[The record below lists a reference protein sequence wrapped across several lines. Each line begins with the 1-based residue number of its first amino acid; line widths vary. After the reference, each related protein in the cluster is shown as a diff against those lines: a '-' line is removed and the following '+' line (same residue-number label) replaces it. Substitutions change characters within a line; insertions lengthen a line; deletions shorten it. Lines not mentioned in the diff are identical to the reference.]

1 MAQDI
6 CYHPK
11 VLEMKYTKGKLDPSK
26 IENQLKKTPNS
37 ASPRLRSKCSSD
49 LQLYY
54 SSSLSF
60 GLVPLPVFSFPLQV
74 SRGSGISNLLGSPRQ
89 SRHHFTTSHNDLLG
103 LYARTRLL
111 HTWPQ

>member
-37 ASPRLRSKCSSD
+37 ASPWLMSKWSSD
-49 LQLYY
+49 LKLY
-54 SSSLSF
+54 
-60 GLVPLPVFSFPLQV
+60 
-74 SRGSGISNLLGSPRQ
+74 
-89 SRHHFTTSHNDLLG
+89 
-103 LYARTRLL
+103 
-111 HTWPQ
+111 